1 MTPLLHHLWLGRHRR
16 PAAGARV
23 QATPHDA
30 SEACPVGATDDR
42 LQADVVLA
50 IKGAKVGSWNTKSL
64 TLWGDTHFEP
74 NPDTAEAH
82 DLMGWWRH
90 TGC

>member
-1 MTPLLHHLWLGRHRR
+1 M
-16 PAAGARV
+16 
-23 QATPHDA
+23 
-30 SEACPVGATDDR
+30 
-42 LQADVVLA
+42 VLA